1 MKPIDHYCSQPNHE
15 HNNLNFYCETCSLL
29 VCHVCT
35 TVAHKSHIVKEI
47 STVAKSHQMEITG
60 ALENAKEV
68 VSKLTGAMDGNS
80 RMTEQVQVSIG
91 NAILTIKQAFEML
104 QQRLDERKTTL
115 LSELEA
121 ILLSKTTA
129 LTLQK
134 EQFEKIVGDIDHC
147 TDMASHILLTHT
159 DYEILALGRL
169 IPTKLQANLK
179 RLQTIFLAPNQHSNI
194 TVSVQTDD
202 LVKQLSKLGEIIVF
216 FPSPSSSTW
225 TCASVARVGTRYHVK
240 VQSKTS
246 KGEEYPH
253 GGIEVKGE
261 MRSKTYKG
269 AVVNGEVEDHGD
281 GTYTITL
288 TPQTA
293 GPHQLLITMDGQHV
307 QNSPNDLDVSLKRPN
322 VLDLRP
328 KSDYRTLCNAQQV
341 IQCNVPTCVAI
352 HDNGDIYIGSNDHC
366 IYVFDQ
372 TGQLKN
378 TIGSRGGGDGQFIS
392 PNGISIKGDVL
403 YVADSGN
410 HRVQKLTSSGKFLY
424 KFGQL
429 GSGQGQFNRPRTVI
443 VDSKNKLFVSD
454 RDNNRIQI
462 LNENGVWLLTIDG
475 KGSGNHSFR
484 SPWGLAL
491 DPQGNIHVAAYG
503 SNTIKVFSGEGV
515 YVKMYG
521 DPNCPIGIAIDGNG
535 YSLVSEG
542 GGNCLSIYDPNGNK
556 IHMVGNMKNPWGTAL
571 DPGDGIVF
579 IANCDANTVLKYSV
593 YKK

>member
-1 MKPIDHYCSQPNHE
+1 MGGASIFPQNLHLGFEVEVAGYMSKMVNSSEVCCDECMDGCNSPAVVFCYTCRQFLCKLSHDHHKHSRHFSKHNMFGLDQEGASQLHTIMKPIDHYCSQPNHE
-15 HNNLNFYCETCSLL
+15 HSNLNFYCETCSLL

-60 ALENAKEV
+60 ALKNAKEV

-80 RMTEQVQVSIG
+80 RMTEQVQVSIR

-159 DYEILALGRL
+159 HYEIVALGRL
-169 IPTKLQANLK
+169 IPTELQANLK

-246 KGEEYPH
+246 KGEEYSH

-293 GPHQLLITMDGQHV
+293 GPFHFSKHANVGRQHC
-307 QNSPNDLDVSLKRPN
+307 QH
-322 VLDLRP
+322 
-328 KSDYRTLCNAQQV
+328 A
-341 IQCNVPTCVAI
+341 IFPTP
-352 HDNGDIYIGSNDHC
+352 
-366 IYVFDQ
+366 
-372 TGQLKN
+372 TK
-378 TIGSRGGGDGQFIS
+378 
-392 PNGISIKGDVL
+392 
-403 YVADSGN
+403 
-410 HRVQKLTSSGKFLY
+410 
-424 KFGQL
+424 
-429 GSGQGQFNRPRTVI
+429 
-443 VDSKNKLFVSD
+443 
-454 RDNNRIQI
+454 
-462 LNENGVWLLTIDG
+462 
-475 KGSGNHSFR
+475 
-484 SPWGLAL
+484 
-491 DPQGNIHVAAYG
+491 
-503 SNTIKVFSGEGV
+503 
-515 YVKMYG
+515 
-521 DPNCPIGIAIDGNG
+521 
-535 YSLVSEG
+535 
-542 GGNCLSIYDPNGNK
+542 
-556 IHMVGNMKNPWGTAL
+556 
-571 DPGDGIVF
+571 
-579 IANCDANTVLKYSV
+579 
-593 YKK
+593 